1 MSSFPNTKWFT
12 PERTL
17 LNSYVEVVADFTPRL
32 LVEACYGSLAAMTLE
47 MSSEHS
53 NRSESRL
60 QKLVELRWQ
69 MEVLQRWIECSGVP
83 AESQGQLEEMLV
95 HLNAELAELEAGVE

>member
-1 MSSFPNTKWFT
+1 
-12 PERTL
+12 
-17 LNSYVEVVADFTPRL
+17 
-32 LVEACYGSLAAMTLE
+32 MTLD

-69 MEVLQRWIECSGVP
+69 MEVLERWIECSGVP
-83 AESQGQLEEMLV
+83 AESQRQLEEMLV
-95 HLNAELAELEAGVE
+95 HINAELEALEAAVG